1 MDRVTDNASRHRFE
15 LVVDNEVAF
24 VTYAMEGD
32 RLALLHTEVPKALEG
47 RGIGKLLIR
56 LVLDEARQR
65 GLKIVPRCEFV
76 SAFIER
82 NPEFDDVIA

>member
-1 MDRVTDNASRHRFE
+1 MDKVTDNPSRHRFE
-15 LVVDNEVAF
+15 LAVDNEVAF
-24 VTYAMEGD
+24 VTYAMEGN

-47 RGIGKLLIR
+47 RGVGKLLIR
-56 LVLDEARQR
+56 SVLDEARQR

-82 NPEFDDVIA
+82 NPEFKDLIA